1 MTTTLDVARA
11 ARRAGVREVTV
22 IALESPEEIPADPE
36 EIAEAEREGIT
47 ILYRRGPHRFV
58 GDDRVRGLETIVVE
72 SVFDREGRFAPTF
85 LPGTEEILPADSVI
99 LAVGQTADLS
109 LLGEVALEQTPQ
121 GTVRVD
127 PTTLQTSH
135 PKIWAGGDVAKGPRN
150 LIDAIADG
158 QRAATA
164 IHAALGHARPASP
177 RAIEISTR
185 PGFRRLDSGYDAI
198 PRVEVPR
205 TPTDRRIGF
214 AEVEVGFDETD
225 ATLESL
231 RCLRCFD
238 NIMLDPELCI
248 LCGLCVDI
256 CPTDCITIVRADRI
270 GAGAET
276 QSALLLEED
285 RCIRCALCVNRCP
298 PSALSMVYAREVE
311 RA

>member
-1 MTTTLDVARA
+1 M
-11 ARRAGVREVTV
+11 

-47 ILYRRGPHRFV
+47 ILYRTGPHRFV
-58 GDDRVRGLETIVVE
+58 GDDRVRGLETIGVE
-72 SVFDREGRFAPTF
+72 SVFDRDGRFAPTF
-85 LPGTEEILPADSVI
+85 LPGTEEVLPTDSVI
-99 LAVGQTADLS
+99 LAVGQAADLR

-127 PTTLQTSH
+127 PITLETSH
-135 PKIWAGGDVAKGPRN
+135 PKIWSGGDVAKGPRN

-158 QRAATA
+158 QRAAAA
-164 IHAALGHARPASP
+164 IHAALGDARPASP
-177 RAIEISTR
+177 RAIEISIR

-198 PRVEVPR
+198 PRVEVPT

-214 AEVEVGFDETD
+214 AEVEVGFDEAD

-256 CPTDCITIVRADRI
+256 CPTDCITIVRADRV
-270 GAGAET
+270 GVGVET

-298 PSALSMVYAREVE
+298 PGALSMVFAREIE